1 MQSQDFV
8 NILQLVFNSVD
19 LKAYSGKVALVTQ
32 ILEIMMFKYAITR
45 KPSRSMIDGLSE
57 AELGLPDYENALVQH
72 ADYVAALKE
81 CGLEVTELDAVE
93 EFPDS
98 CFVEDVALMTPK
110 CAILTNPGAESR
122 RGEVAH
128 IESAVRSHYD
138 VVEEITMPGFVE
150 AGDIMMVGDH
160 YYIGLSERTNQLGA
174 DQMIAILEKH
184 GMSGSVVEM
193 SEMLHLKTGLG
204 YLEDNNLVA
213 CGEFLTKPEFQ
224 KYNLIEIDQ
233 ADSYS
238 ANSVWINGT
247 VLVPKGFENT
257 SKAIEKLG
265 YKVREVD
272 VSEYQKLDG
281 GLSCLSLRF

>member
-1 MQSQDFV
+1 
-8 NILQLVFNSVD
+8 
-19 LKAYSGKVALVTQ
+19 
-32 ILEIMMFKYAITR
+32 MFKYAITR
-45 KPSRSMIDGLSE
+45 KPGKSMVKGLSE
-57 AELGLPDYENALVQH
+57 AELGLPDYENALLQH
-72 ADYVAALKE
+72 QDYVKALKE
-81 CGLEVTELDAVE
+81 CGLTVTELDAVE
-93 EFPDS
+93 EYPDS
-98 CFVEDVALMTPK
+98 CFVEDVALMTPH
-110 CAILTNPGAESR
+110 CAILTNPGAKSR
-122 RGEVAH
+122 RGEVAY
-128 IESAVRSHYD
+128 IENAVRAHYD
-138 VVEEITMPGFVE
+138 VLKSIKSPGYVE

-160 YYIGLSERTNQLGA
+160 YYIGLSERTNQEGA
-174 DQMIAILEKH
+174 KQMIAILEEYW
-184 GMSGSVVEM
+184 MSGSVVDM

-247 VLVPKGFENT
+247 VLVPKGFQNT
-257 SKAIEKLG
+257 VKSIEKLG